1 MNALVWRNE
10 ELGAQWDVVEIPADL
25 KEAAVKYREQM
36 IEAAVEIDDDAME
49 AYLNGDLPNND
60 TIRRLLRRGT
70 IDAKFF
76 LVFAGSAFKNKGV
89 QPLLDGVIDFLPA
102 PVTFRLFRASTPA
115 PRLRSSVMRTTTSR
129 WPCWHSRS
137 PTTRIWVR

>member
-1 MNALVWRNE
+1 MTTPWT
-10 ELGAQWDVVEIPADL
+10 
-25 KEAAVKYREQM
+25 
-36 IEAAVEIDDDAME
+36 
-49 AYLNGDLPNND
+49 AYLNGDMPNND

-89 QPLLDGVIDFLPA
+89 QPLLNGVIDFLPA
-102 PVTFRLFRASTPA
+102 PGDVPA
-115 PRLRSSVMRTTTSR
+115 IQGIDARTEAPIERHATTTSR
-129 WPCWHSRS
+129 WPCWRSRS